1 MSDGWGTE
9 PPAVACVGLSCRD
22 HVWRVERFP
31 PAVSRT
37 HADGYRADGGGPAA
51 TAAVAIAR
59 LGARAR
65 LWAIH
70 GDDDD
75 GRANAAELRAYGVD
89 LAGCHAPPGA
99 RSFVSA
105 VLVAPDGERY
115 IFPYRGHGLA
125 DEPAAH
131 DWAGLEGVGAV
142 LVDGRHPRL
151 AARAVDW
158 AAAHGVPSVGD
169 WGDLR
174 HPELRARIDH
184 LVASEEAGREAVGA
198 SAAEAAD
205 TAGGATDEATGD
217 AVATAVRAAAAL
229 RDRPEQ
235 LVVVTLGP
243 LGCVWDD
250 GHDVWRQAAPRVA
263 VVESN
268 GAGDAFHGAYAAAI
282 AGGLAVAEAVRLAT
296 AVGALRCVGEG
307 RAALPDLP
315 TARALADRLPPPAHL
330 VRSRAHPGG
339 PA

>member
-1 MSDGWGTE
+1 
-9 PPAVACVGLSCRD
+9 
-22 HVWRVERFP
+22 VWRVERCP

-37 HADGYRADGGGPAA
+37 HAEGYRADGGGPAA
-51 TAAVAIAR
+51 TAAVAAAR

-75 GRANAAELRAYGVD
+75 GRANADELRAYGVD
-89 LAGCHAPPGA
+89 LAGCHVPPGA

-105 VLVAPDGERY
+105 VLVAPDGERF
-115 IFPYRGHGLA
+115 IFPYRGDGLA
-125 DEPAAH
+125 DEPASH
-131 DWAGLEGVGAV
+131 DWAGLAGVGAV

-151 AARAVDW
+151 AAHAVAW
-158 AAAHGVPSVGD
+158 AADHRVPSVGD

-174 HPELRARIDH
+174 HPELRARSDH
-184 LVASEEAGREAVGA
+184 LVASEEAGREAVGVNVLGGA
-198 SAAEAAD
+198 DAAD
-205 TAGGATDEATGD
+205 DTGED

-229 RDRPEQ
+229 RDRPGQ
-235 LVVVTLGP
+235 LVAVTLGP

-250 GHDVWRQAAPRVA
+250 GRDVWWQAAPRVD

-282 AGGLAVAEAVRLAT
+282 AGGLAVADAFRLAT
-296 AVGALRCVGEG
+296 AVGALRCAGEG

-315 TARALADRLPPPAHL
+315 TARALANRLPPTAHL
-330 VRSRAHPGG
+330 GRSRAHPGG